1 MTPEQTA
8 LFLGPFG
15 LTLFL
20 MYVVKRLWDD
30 HDEADKDAIAQRNEA
45 IAGWRLATDAV
56 NDSTAAVR
64 DATVALK
71 ELAVE
76 LRQRK

>member
-20 MYVVKRLWDD
+20 MYVVKRLWDA
-30 HDEADKDAIAQRNEA
+30 HDRSDNDVVSQRNEA
-45 IAGWRLATDAV
+45 IAGWREATGSIKDL
-56 NDSTAAVR
+56 THQ
-64 DATVALK
+64 L
-71 ELAVE
+71 EVE
-76 LRQRK
+76 RAERKRQ